1 MFASQFK
8 SRTMQPR
15 IYTYKIT
22 FEEVPYYYYGSKKEK
37 RYNEEYWGSPITN
50 KWCWELYTPKKQI
63 LELFDYTDDGY
74 TECLKVEN
82 RLIKPFL
89 NDPLCLNERCGAI
102 ISLDVLRKNARK
114 KVENKIGIFALSSEE
129 LSELGKKGGS
139 IGGSKGVKTQIE
151 NKIGIYGLS
160 EEEKSVNG
168 KKGANRCKELGVGIC
183 GLTSDKRREIQKRS
197 VEKQKKNN
205 TGIFGLT
212 KEQRAEIG
220 ARNGERN
227 KILLTKRY
235 AFISP
240 TGELFEGTNIS
251 QFCREQNLLNS
262 MMSKV
267 LNGKRKHH
275 RGWTKGTL

>member
-1 MFASQFK
+1 
-8 SRTMQPR
+8 MQPR

-63 LELFDYTDDGY
+63 LEVFDYTDEGY
-74 TECLKVEN
+74 EECLIVEN
-82 RLIKPFL
+82 RLIKPVL
-89 NDPLCLNERCGAI
+89 NDVWCLNERCGAI
-102 ISLDVLRKNARK
+102 TSLDVLRKNARK
-114 KVENKIGIFALSSEE
+114 RVENKIGIFAFSSKE
-129 LSELGKKGGS
+129 LSKLGKIGGS
-139 IGGSKGVKTQIE
+139 IGGPKGVKTQIE

-160 EEEKSVNG
+160 EEEKSANA
-168 KKGANRCKELGVGIC
+168 KKGANRCKELGVGIWR
-183 GLTSDKRREIQKRS
+183 LTLDEKREIQKRS

-212 KEQRAEIG
+212 KEKRAEI
-220 ARNGERN
+220 AAKNGERN
-227 KILLTKRY
+227 KILLSKRY

-240 TGELFEGTNIS
+240 SGELFEGTNIS

-262 MMSKV
+262 MMCKV

-275 RGWTKGTL
+275 KGWKRA